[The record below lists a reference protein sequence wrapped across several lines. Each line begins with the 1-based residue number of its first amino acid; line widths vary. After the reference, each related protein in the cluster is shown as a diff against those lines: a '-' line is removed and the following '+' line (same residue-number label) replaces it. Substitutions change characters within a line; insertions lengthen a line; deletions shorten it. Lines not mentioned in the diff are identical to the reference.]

1 LKLSSKNIYW
11 NLKKIF
17 QFSINFNEQN
27 YIEKVK
33 VVRESIDRFFV
44 LSITSMGIHD
54 FYKCIKLRA
63 PEQLKSYHLSEFCGN
78 RWAVDISI
86 FLFKFIKSAGNYDW
100 MGSFFLFLCTLKK
113 HGIKT
118 VCIFDGPN
126 PPIEKKIEQDRRRR
140 DGQKAVDRLKRCI
153 ELRSEIMKVYSQTRD
168 TLPEEMQQECKTL
181 YGNPKK
187 KIRLNPIDWS
197 DWTEVVDALT
207 STIES
212 LEKQTLPITSEHRET
227 AKKIVQMMGLPMFQA
242 DGEAEGLCAF
252 MAIHGHVDGVLT
264 EDTDVLAYGT
274 PWMFAFK
281 DFKLTDE
288 KVYGIH
294 LPSLRKSMGYTQKEL
309 LDLCILLGCDYN
321 RKDDDGKK
329 IGITG
334 FPPDEKKRKKS
345 VNIGMIAALSFID
358 EYKTLENCLPYIDN
372 PEPLIYE
379 RCREIFTPPSGRE
392 TLEIIKIM
400 PYNARPNFEIVEQFI
415 LDNRVSTS
423 IEYIK
428 KIWNSATIILHDSSS
443 EEESLKSASESIEV

>member
-1 LKLSSKNIYW
+1 
-11 NLKKIF
+11 
-17 QFSINFNEQN
+17 
-27 YIEKVK
+27 
-33 VVRESIDRFFV
+33 
-44 LSITSMGIHD
+44 MGIHD
-54 FYKCIKLRA
+54 FYKVIKLRA
-63 PEQLKSYHLSEFCGN
+63 PEELKSYHLSEFCGH

-86 FLFKFIKSAGNYDW
+86 FLFKFIKSAGNADW

-126 PPIEKKIEQDRRRR
+126 PPIEKKIEQDRRRK
-140 DGQKAVDRLKRCI
+140 DSQKAVNRLNRCI
-153 ELRSEIMKVYSQTRD
+153 EVRRDIMKEYSQTQEL
-168 TLPEEMQQECKTL
+168 LPEELQAECKTL

-187 KIRLNPIDWS
+187 KIRLNPIEWS

-288 KVYGIH
+288 KVHGIH
-294 LPSLRKSMGYTQKEL
+294 LPSLLEALEYNQKEL

-321 RKDDDGKK
+321 RKDSEGKK

-345 VNIGMIAALSFID
+345 VNIGMIAALAYID
-358 EYKTLENCLPYIDN
+358 EYRSLEECLPYIDN

-379 RCREIFTPPSGRE
+379 RCREIFTPPSNRE

-400 PYNARPNFEIVEQFI
+400 PYNTRPDFDKVEAF
-415 LDNRVSTS
+415 LLENRVSVS
-423 IEYIK
+423 IDYIK
-428 KIWNSATIILHDSSS
+428 KIWNMGTITICESSS
-443 EEESLKSASESIEV
+443 EEDSS